1 MRAQVQTKFKHRHA
15 PKIQETEKDYQDH
28 FELREPTTTNPTV
41 RAAIADGATDSA
53 FAARW
58 AQELTRLFVENPPV
72 NDEGVLSDISE
83 WLKPAQKAWND
94 SVQWDSVPWHGIDKA
109 RRGAVATF
117 LGLTIESADDDQ
129 LKMRSIAVGDCELI
143 IIDPQ
148 DQMTMKFPIKKASE
162 FNNRPDLI
170 CSNPKGNQAL
180 DDLVK
185 QATASISLHDLVIL
199 TTDAMAEW
207 LLAEGTTPARC
218 RQISQMDDTEFA
230 AWLESERNCGRIK
243 NDDTTIAFIEFES
256 ADPAPS

>member
-1 MRAQVQTKFKHRHA
+1 MRAPLQIKVRDLHA
-15 PKIQETEKDYQDH
+15 PKLKETERDYQDH
-28 FELREPTTTNPTV
+28 FRSRQLTTTNPTV

-83 WLKPAQKAWND
+83 WLKPAQSAWHD
-94 SVQWDSVPWHGIDKA
+94 SVQWDRVPWHGIDKA

-117 LGLTIESADDDQ
+117 LGLTIESADDGQ
-129 LKMRSIAVGDCELI
+129 LKVRSIAVGDCELI
-143 IIDPQ
+143 IIDSK
-148 DQMTMKFPIKKASE
+148 DQMTMKFPVKKASE

-170 CSNPKGNQAL
+170 CSNPKGNQGL
-180 DDLVK
+180 DTLVK
-185 QATASISLHDLVIL
+185 RDTASISLHDLVIL

-207 LLAEGTTPARC
+207 LLSEGNTSDRC

>member
-1 MRAQVQTKFKHRHA
+1 MRAPLQINVRDLHA
-15 PKIQETEKDYQDH
+15 PKLKETERDYQDH
-28 FELREPTTTNPTV
+28 FRSRQLTTTNPTV

-58 AQELTRLFVENPPV
+58 AQELTKLFVENPPV
-72 NDEGVLSDISE
+72 NDEGVLSNISK
-83 WLKPAQKAWND
+83 WLEPAQDAWD
-94 SVQWDSVPWHGIDKA
+94 KSVQWKSVPWHGIDKA

-129 LKMRSIAVGDCELI
+129 LKMQSIAVGDCELI
-143 IIDPQ
+143 IINSQ
-148 DQMTMKFPIKKASE
+148 DQMTMKFPVKKASE

-180 DDLVK
+180 DALVK
-185 QATASISLHDLVIL
+185 RATVSISLHDRVIL

-207 LLAEGTTPARC
+207 LLREESSPTIC